1 MVSLLSS
8 ISSEVSL
15 VQVLTASDVRT
26 FENWRNWIVLH
37 ETYYV
42 NRRWK
47 KSDNLWKLRFSIR
60 KFQVIQEILKK
71 CCFREKMLAA
81 YPNVYLRRITL
92 HLKDAFRYIKFRIYK
107 TIVLIGQSSALPTVI
122 RLSPNNLQKCSKLAP
137 RTMHCTAVSRCYM
150 ADKSYSRAVCAADYG
165 LLLVKEHV
173 KKY

>member
-107 TIVLIGQSSALPTVI
+107 TIVPRICNKKIGVLVDPNTQILNGTFFNANKTYANVINTNAWKKCIWLITNQH
-122 RLSPNNLQKCSKLAP
+122 NLAEKI
-137 RTMHCTAVSRCYM
+137 
-150 ADKSYSRAVCAADYG
+150 
-165 LLLVKEHV
+165 
-173 KKY
+173 